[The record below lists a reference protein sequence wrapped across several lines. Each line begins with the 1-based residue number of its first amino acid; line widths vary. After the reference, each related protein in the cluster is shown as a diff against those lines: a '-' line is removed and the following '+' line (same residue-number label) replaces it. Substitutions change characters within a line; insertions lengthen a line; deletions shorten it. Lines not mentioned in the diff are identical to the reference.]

1 VTLGSL
7 HNPPPTGVMD
17 QTRIRKTF
25 ISRNLLFERCPH
37 VAQEGLGRVDR
48 LVTLGSPH
56 NPPPP
61 GVVDQTRGILSHV
74 ASTCPANFHEQAR
87 SYSS

>member
-1 VTLGSL
+1 
-7 HNPPPTGVMD
+7 M
-17 QTRIRKTF
+17 
-25 ISRNLLFERCPH
+25 
-37 VAQEGLGRVDR
+37 DR
-48 LVTLGSPH
+48 LITLGSPH

-87 SYSS
+87 SYSN